1 MDVTKADKT
10 YNRRATAIRD
20 ERILCSR
27 EHSKLCFG
35 PPEILRAAQN
45 QLAPAL
51 QPEAVSSKVG
61 NPGESQITNC

>member
-1 MDVTKADKT
+1 MDITKADKT
-10 YNRRATAIRD
+10 RKRRVTAIRNK
-20 ERILCSR
+20 RILCSR

-35 PPEILRAAQN
+35 RPEMLRASQN

-61 NPGESQITNC
+61 NPDESQITHR